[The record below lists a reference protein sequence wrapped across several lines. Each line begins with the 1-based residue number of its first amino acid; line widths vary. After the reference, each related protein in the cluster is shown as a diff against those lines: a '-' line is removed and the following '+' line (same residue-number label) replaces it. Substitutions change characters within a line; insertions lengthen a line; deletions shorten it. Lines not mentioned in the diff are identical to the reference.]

1 VLICVAVGEPAK
13 ADVLF
18 TGRLVRHLGAEATL
32 MTVLGTTHGDLEVR
46 QAERFLAA
54 GNRTLTLL
62 GVNSQAALR
71 RGLVR
76 DEVRAQVREGQH
88 DLVVL
93 GAPLPDGRGRLNLA
107 GLIAALI
114 EDVNDRPLLIVRPHP
129 EEPWRN

>member
-1 VLICVAVGEPAK
+1 
-13 ADVLF
+13 
-18 TGRLVRHLGAEATL
+18 

-54 GNRTLTLL
+54 GTRTLSLL

-107 GLIAALI
+107 GLIATLI

-129 EEPWRN
+129 EEPWRS